1 MTEKNLQSVM
11 AALAAPFPVEDIYWK
26 PQAMTRDRKKALAV
40 PYADGRAYE
49 DCLNQVVP
57 GDWASNV
64 TFTPASPKIVC
75 TVTLTVCGI
84 TRTGDGEAS
93 LSDENAATGAYAQAF
108 KRAAMR
114 FGLGRYLYDLSSPW
128 VAYDQEHKRFP
139 EVALSALRASYAR
152 ETGLDGSSKTLS
164 AAKAASGAG
173 SNPATRGGNGDGDKD
188 TIRRARTY
196 RLDYGRFDGSTLGQ
210 LLDSQE
216 AAHRDYI
223 AWLAGQPVYGQS
235 ENAPQPLRDTE
246 HRQKLCA
253 AAAYLYLNLMAAAQP
268 QPA

>member
-64 TFTPASPKIVC
+64 TFTPAPPKIVC
-75 TVTLTVCGI
+75 TATLTVCGI

-152 ETGLDGSSKTLS
+152 ETGLDGPSKKPS
-164 AAKAASGAG
+164 AAK
-173 SNPATRGGNGDGDKD
+173 PATRSGNGDGDKD
-188 TIRRARTY
+188 TIGRARTY

-216 AAHRDYI
+216 AAPRDYM
-223 AWLAGQPVYGQS
+223 AWLAGQPVYGED

-253 AAAYLYLNLMAAAQP
+253 AAAYLYLNLMATAQP
-268 QPA
+268 QLA

>member
-64 TFTPASPKIVC
+64 TFTPAPPKIVC
-75 TVTLTVCGI
+75 TVTLTVCRI

-152 ETGLDGSSKTLS
+152 ETGLDGSSKNPS
-164 AAKAASGAG
+164 AANA
-173 SNPATRGGNGDGDKD
+173 ATRSDNGDGDRD

-235 ENAPQPLRDTE
+235 QNAPQPLRDTE

-253 AAAYLYLNLMAAAQP
+253 AAAYLYLNLMAAIQP

>member
-11 AALAAPFPVEDIYWK
+11 AALAAPFAVEDIYWK

-49 DCLNQVVP
+49 DCLNQVIP
-57 GDWASNV
+57 GDWASHV

-152 ETGLDGSSKTLS
+152 ETGMDGSSKTLS
-164 AAKAASGAG
+164 AA
-173 SNPATRGGNGDGDKD
+173 NPATRGGNGDGDRD
-188 TIRRARTY
+188 TIRRARAY

-216 AAHRDYI
+216 AAPRDYI

-268 QPA
+268 QLA